1 MGLESVTLIKDL
13 NAANPA
19 PGDNKAEGDDHL
31 RNIKKA
37 LKNTFPNIDKPVTR
51 TADQLNVDPL
61 PKVTD
66 YQQLLAP
73 SGTGYAMQEWHL
85 PTKIAYINYIEPG
98 DNRFY
103 WSQSNGNRGSV
114 KGLMSIGSEGR
125 LDVYGSISTGGNVHA
140 GSYSMNGGGSSTM
153 QFQQNGWG
161 TRFIHRANE
170 LIGFLSEQFTW
181 NFWVRQN
188 GDAWVQ
194 GNMTWFSDERYKK
207 DWTPI
212 PEDLIENLAALEK
225 VGTYTTKDEFEQ
237 RRLGGSAQELQ
248 RFLPDATPEDHDG
261 RLGIVY
267 GNVSYVAVV
276 ALCRRLLAL
285 EEEVRQLREAK

>member
-1 MGLESVTLIKDL
+1 MGLESVTTIKDL
-13 NAANPA
+13 NVANPA

-37 LKNTFPNIDKPVTR
+37 LKNTFPNVDKPITR
-51 TADQLNVDPL
+51 TADQLNVEPL

-73 SGTGYAMQEWHL
+73 NATSYAMQEWHI
-85 PTKIAYINYIEPG
+85 PSKIAYIQYIEPG
-98 DNRFY
+98 DNRMY
-103 WSQSNGNRGSV
+103 WSQSNGARGAV
-114 KGLMSIGSEGR
+114 KGLMSIGPEGR
-125 LDVYGSISTGGNVHA
+125 LDIYNSLSVGGNTHSA
-140 GSYSMNGGGSSTM
+140 SYSINGGGSSTFTM
-153 QFQQNGWG
+153 GQNGWG
-161 TRFIHRANE
+161 NRFIHRAGE
-170 LIGFLSEQFTW
+170 LMGFLSEQFTW
-181 NFWVRQN
+181 NFWVHRS

-194 GNMTWFSDERYKK
+194 GNFTWFSDERYKK

-212 PEDLIENLAALEK
+212 PEDLVENLAALEK
-225 VGTYTTKDEFEQ
+225 VGTYTSTDNEQ

-248 RFLPDATPEDHDG
+248 AFLPDATPEDHEG

-267 GNVSYVAVV
+267 ANVSYVAVV

-285 EEEVRQLREAK
+285 EEEVRQLKEAK